1 MLANGAKLSYDKTNK
16 GTSFT
21 ELPGLKKIP
30 DMGIEKEKV
39 ENSSLDDAVKVYEFG
54 IGDPGDLEYTFKYDN
69 SKETSSYRLMR
80 ELEKTGATAMFKETL
95 KDGTTTTFSGQ
106 VTVKRAG
113 GGVND
118 AIEFTISIALQS
130 ELKIADPGEAVAQS
144 DETASE
150 AVSE

>member
-16 GTSFT
+16 GTTFT
-21 ELPGLKKIP
+21 DLPGLKKIP
-30 DMGIEKEKV
+30 EMGLEKEKV
-39 ENSSLDDAVKVYEFG
+39 ENSSLDDTVKIYELG

-69 SKETSSYRLMR
+69 SKPTSSYRLMR
-80 ELEKTGATAMFKETL
+80 ELEKTGDTAMFKETL

-118 AIEFTISIALQS
+118 AIEFTVAIALQS
-130 ELKIADPGEAVAQS
+130 ELTITDPTEAA
-144 DETASE
+144 A
-150 AVSE
+150 

>member
-69 SKETSSYRLMR
+69 SKATSSYRLMR
-80 ELEKTGATAMFKETL
+80 ELEKNRSYRNVQGNIEGRHYNYILRTGYC
-95 KDGTTTTFSGQ
+95 
-106 VTVKRAG
+106 
-113 GGVND
+113 
-118 AIEFTISIALQS
+118 
-130 ELKIADPGEAVAQS
+130 
-144 DETASE
+144 
-150 AVSE
+150 

>member
-16 GTSFT
+16 GTSYT
-21 ELPGLKKIP
+21 DLPGLKKIP

-39 ENSSLDDAVKVYEFG
+39 ENTSLEDKTKIYELG

-69 SKETSSYRLMR
+69 SKATSTYRLMR
-80 ELEKTGATAMFKETL
+80 ELEESGATAMFKETL

-118 AIEFTISIALQS
+118 AIEFTIAIALQS
-130 ELKIADPGEAVAQS
+130 ELKITDPTEVA
-144 DETASE
+144 A
-150 AVSE
+150 

>member
-21 ELPGLKKIP
+21 DLPGLKKIP

-69 SKETSSYRLMR
+69 SKPTSSYRLMR
-80 ELEKTGATAMFKETL
+80 ELEKTGATAMFKQTL
-95 KDGTTTTFSGQ
+95 KVFL
-106 VTVKRAG
+106 V
-113 GGVND
+113 
-118 AIEFTISIALQS
+118 
-130 ELKIADPGEAVAQS
+130 
-144 DETASE
+144 
-150 AVSE
+150 

>member
-1 MLANGAKLSYDKTNK
+1 MLANGAKLSYDKTNE
-16 GTSFT
+16 GTT
-21 ELPGLKKIP
+21 YTDLPGLKKIP

-39 ENSSLDDAVKVYEFG
+39 ENTSLDDKTKIYELG

-69 SKETSSYRLMR
+69 SKATSTYRLMR
-80 ELEKTGATAMFKETL
+80 ELEDSGATAMFKETL

-118 AIEFTISIALQS
+118 AIEFTVSIALQS
-130 ELKIADPGEAVAQS
+130 ELTVTDPTDVA
-144 DETASE
+144 A
-150 AVSE
+150 

>member
-1 MLANGAKLSYDKTNK
+1 MLANGAKLSYDKTNN
-16 GTSFT
+16 GTSYT
-21 ELPGLKKIP
+21 DLPGLKKIP

-39 ENSSLDDAVKVYEFG
+39 ENSSLDDKVKVYEFG

-69 SKETSSYRLMR
+69 SKATSTYRLMR
-80 ELEKTGATAMFKETL
+80 ELEDSGATAMFKETL

-118 AIEFTISIALQS
+118 AIEFTVAIALQS
-130 ELKIADPGEAVAQS
+130 ELKIADPTDVA
-144 DETASE
+144 A
-150 AVSE
+150 

>member
-16 GTSFT
+16 GASYTD
-21 ELPGLKKIP
+21 LPGLKKIP

-39 ENSSLDDAVKVYEFG
+39 ENTSLDDKTKIYELG

-69 SKETSSYRLMR
+69 SKSTSTYRLMR
-80 ELEKTGATAMFKETL
+80 ELEESGDTAMFKETL

-118 AIEFTISIALQS
+118 AIEFTVAIALQS
-130 ELKIADPGEAVAQS
+130 ELKIADPTDVA
-144 DETASE
+144 A
-150 AVSE
+150 

>member
-16 GTSFT
+16 GTSFVD
-21 ELPGLKKIP
+21 LPGLKKIP
-30 DMGIEKEKV
+30 EMGIEKEKV
-39 ENSSLDDAVKVYEFG
+39 ENSSLDDKVKIYEFG

-69 SKETSSYRLMR
+69 SKETSTYRLMR
-80 ELEKTGATAMFKETL
+80 KLEDSGDTAMFKETL

-118 AIEFTISIALQS
+118 AIEFTVSIALQS
-130 ELKIADPGEAVAQS
+130 ELTVTDPTEVA
-144 DETASE
+144 A
-150 AVSE
+150 

>member
-16 GTSFT
+16 GTSFVD
-21 ELPGLKKIP
+21 LPGLKKIP
-30 DMGIEKEKV
+30 EMGIEKEKV
-39 ENSSLDDAVKVYEFG
+39 ENSSLDDAVKIYEFG
-54 IGDPGDLEYTFKYDN
+54 TGDPGELEYTFKYDN
-69 SKETSSYRLMR
+69 SKATSSYRLMR
-80 ELEKTGATAMFKETL
+80 ELEESGATAMFKETL

-106 VTVKRAG
+106 VTVKRSG

-118 AIEFTISIALQS
+118 AIEFTVAIALQS

>member
-16 GTSFT
+16 GTAFT

-30 DMGIEKEKV
+30 EMGLEKEKV
-39 ENSSLDDAVKVYEFG
+39 ENSSLDDTVKIYELG

-69 SKETSSYRLMR
+69 SKPTSSYRLMR
-80 ELEKTGATAMFKETL
+80 ELEKTGDTAMFKETL

-118 AIEFTISIALQS
+118 AIEFTVAIALQS
-130 ELKIADPGEAVAQS
+130 ELTITDPTEVA
-144 DETASE
+144 A
-150 AVSE
+150 

>member
-16 GTSFT
+16 GTSFVD
-21 ELPGLKKIP
+21 LPGLKKIP
-30 DMGIEKEKV
+30 EMGIEKEKV
-39 ENSSLDDAVKVYEFG
+39 ENSSLDDKVKIYEFG

-69 SKETSSYRLMR
+69 SKETSTYRLMR
-80 ELEKTGATAMFKETL
+80 KLEDSGDTAMFKETL

-118 AIEFTISIALQS
+118 AIEFTVAIALQS
-130 ELKIADPGEAVAQS
+130 ELKITDPTDAVA
-144 DETASE
+144 A
-150 AVSE
+150 

>member
-21 ELPGLKKIP
+21 DLPGLKKIP
-30 DMGIEKEKV
+30 DMGI

-69 SKETSSYRLMR
+69 SKPTSSYRLMR

-118 AIEFTISIALQS
+118 AIEFTVAIALQS
-130 ELKIADPGEAVAQS
+130 ELTIADPGEAVAQS
-144 DETASE
+144 EETASE
-150 AVSE
+150 AVAE

>member
-16 GTSFT
+16 GSSFVD
-21 ELPGLKKIP
+21 LPGLKKIP
-30 DMGIEKEKV
+30 DMGVEKEKV
-39 ENSSLDDAVKVYEFG
+39 ENSSLDDKVKVYELG

-69 SKETSSYRLMR
+69 SKTTSSYRLMR
-80 ELEKTGATAMFKETL
+80 ELEKSGDTAMFKETL

-118 AIEFTISIALQS
+118 AIEFTVAIALQS
-130 ELKIADPGEAVAQS
+130 ELTINDP
-144 DETASE
+144 T
-150 AVSE
+150 VS

>member
-1 MLANGAKLSYDKTNK
+1 MLANGAKLSYDKTNQ

-21 ELPGLKKIP
+21 DLPGLKKIP

-69 SKETSSYRLMR
+69 SKPTSSYRLMR

-118 AIEFTISIALQS
+118 AIEFTVSIALQS
-130 ELKIADPGEAVAQS
+130 ELTITDPTDAVTHS
-144 DETASE
+144 DDMASE
-150 AVSE
+150 

>member
-16 GTSFT
+16 GTSFVD
-21 ELPGLKKIP
+21 LPGLKKIP
-30 DMGIEKEKV
+30 EMGIEKEKV
-39 ENSSLDDAVKVYEFG
+39 ENSSLDDKVKIYEFG

-69 SKETSSYRLMR
+69 SKETSKYRLMR
-80 ELEKTGATAMFKETL
+80 KLEDSGDTAMFKETL

-118 AIEFTISIALQS
+118 AIEFTVAIALQS
-130 ELKIADPGEAVAQS
+130 ELKITDPTDAVA
-144 DETASE
+144 A
-150 AVSE
+150 

>member
-1 MLANGAKLSYDKTNK
+1 MLANGAKLSYDKTNN
-16 GTSFT
+16 GTSYT
-21 ELPGLKKIP
+21 DLPGLKKIP

-39 ENSSLDDAVKVYEFG
+39 ENSSLDDKVKVYEFG

-69 SKETSSYRLMR
+69 SKETSTYRLMR
-80 ELEKTGATAMFKETL
+80 ELEESGATAMFKETL

-118 AIEFTISIALQS
+118 AIEFTVAIALQS
-130 ELKIADPGEAVAQS
+130 ELKIADPVEAA
-144 DETASE
+144 
-150 AVSE
+150 

>member
-16 GTSFT
+16 GSSFVD
-21 ELPGLKKIP
+21 LPGLKKIP
-30 DMGIEKEKV
+30 DMGVEKEKV
-39 ENSSLDDAVKVYEFG
+39 ENSSLDDKVKVYELG

-69 SKETSSYRLMR
+69 SKTTSSYRLMR
-80 ELEKTGATAMFKETL
+80 ELEKSGDTAMFKETL

-118 AIEFTISIALQS
+118 AIEFTVAIALQS
-130 ELKIADPGEAVAQS
+130 ELTINDPTVG
-144 DETASE
+144 
-150 AVSE
+150 

>member
-21 ELPGLKKIP
+21 DLPGLKKIP

-69 SKETSSYRLMR
+69 SKPTSSYRLMR

-106 VTVKRAG
+106 ALLKERA
-113 GGVND
+113 VVSMMLLNLL
-118 AIEFTISIALQS
+118 LQS
-130 ELKIADPGEAVAQS
+130 HYSLNSLLLTQEKQ
-144 DETASE
+144 
-150 AVSE
+150 

>member
-1 MLANGAKLSYDKTNK
+1 MLANGAKLSYDKENK
-16 GTSFT
+16 GATFVD
-21 ELPGLKKIP
+21 LPGLKKIP

-39 ENSSLDDAVKVYEFG
+39 ENSSLDDKVKIYEFG

-69 SKETSSYRLMR
+69 SKPTSSYRLMR
-80 ELEKTGATAMFKETL
+80 DLEKSGATAMFKETL

-118 AIEFTISIALQS
+118 AIEFTVSIALQS
-130 ELKIADPGEAVAQS
+130 ELTVNDPE
-144 DETASE
+144 E
-150 AVSE
+150 

>member
-16 GTSFT
+16 GTTFT
-21 ELPGLKKIP
+21 DLPGLKKIP
-30 DMGIEKEKV
+30 DMGIEKE
-39 ENSSLDDAVKVYEFG
+39 NSSLDDTVKVYEFG

-69 SKETSSYRLMR
+69 SKATSSYRLMR

-118 AIEFTISIALQS
+118 AIEFTVAIALQS
-130 ELKIADPGEAVAQS
+130 ELTITDPAEAA
-144 DETASE
+144 A
-150 AVSE
+150 

>member
-16 GTSFT
+16 GSSFVD
-21 ELPGLKKIP
+21 LPGLKKIP
-30 DMGIEKEKV
+30 DMGVEKEKV
-39 ENSSLDDAVKVYEFG
+39 ENSSLDDKVKVYELG

-69 SKETSSYRLMR
+69 SKTTSSYRLMR
-80 ELEKTGATAMFKETL
+80 ELEKSGDTAMFKETL

-118 AIEFTISIALQS
+118 AIEFTVAIALQS
-130 ELKIADPGEAVAQS
+130 ELTINDPGES
-144 DETASE
+144 
-150 AVSE
+150 